1 MTLFGNKGRW
11 SLNEGTTVEQF
22 LGLRGDLAG
31 FALGVYF
38 AELLEAVS
46 DEDCPSAALLR
57 LGLNALYALSRAL
70 YPPEHIKAVFELRL
84 LCLAGFMPVLD
95 ACGVCGAAQPE
106 RPCFSTQGGVL
117 CCGGC
122 RTEETEPPLLRR
134 KRYSPLRSTTARQAA
149 FIPSARPMSA
159 RSWNA
164 ASGALTT
171 GSRCG
176 GRKTDSRSKIIRTRT
191 GFHRQ
196 IFAHASENLLQIRQ
210 YSLRDFA
217 RLDKNPLCE
226 NCLVPVG
233 EKFSRDFS
241 CGGRRLAG
249 ARQGQQ
255 GEKHR
260 KGPPTGGTGS
270 TPVTLNQR

>member
-1 MTLFGNKGRW
+1 MRTVRAGGAQRKGSRYAAATQLLSFSEMTLFGNKGRW
-11 SLNEGTTVEQF
+11 SLNEGSTVEQF

-122 RTEETEPPLLRR
+122 RTEETDRR
-134 KRYSPLRSTTARQAA
+134 CRSAPRV
-149 FIPSARPMSA
+149 
-159 RSWNA
+159 
-164 ASGALTT
+164 
-171 GSRCG
+171 G
-176 GRKTDSRSKIIRTRT
+176 GMRMCPWLPKKI
-191 GFHRQ
+191 
-196 IFAHASENLLQIRQ
+196 
-210 YSLRDFA
+210 
-217 RLDKNPLCE
+217 
-226 NCLVPVG
+226 
-233 EKFSRDFS
+233 FSF
-241 CGGRRLAG
+241 
-249 ARQGQQ
+249 
-255 GEKHR
+255 
-260 KGPPTGGTGS
+260 T
-270 TPVTLNQR
+270 